1 MMKSILSTLA
11 LVAGS
16 AVAAQHGPTMH
27 AIQYSTYGDSSV
39 LHYNT
44 VRRPDPFPGQVLIKV
59 AAASVNPVDVGFRSG
74 GMDRFAEKTPITPGL
89 DVAGTIVAVGEGVN
103 KDILNTEVWT
113 MLPWSGGGYAEYVAA
128 PQELVV
134 PKPKTL
140 TLIQAGSLPLV
151 GLTAYQALFVDGK
164 LKKGDTVLIHGAA
177 GGVGHI
183 AVQLAKQA
191 GARVIGT
198 ASASN
203 AGYLKSIGVDVV
215 IDYKAERFED
225 HAKHVDF
232 VLDTVGRDTLNRSYA
247 VLRRGG
253 TLISLLETPDAAQM
267 KTFGLRGKR
276 TIVRPVAADLSR
288 LAQIIDTASIVP
300 AIKAQY
306 PLEKAAEA
314 QDALDTNKAPG
325 KIVIVINST
334 TAQH

>member
-1 MMKSILSTLA
+1 MIKSVLLSI
-11 LVAGS
+11 VAVT
-16 AVAAQHGPTMH
+16 AVATQDHPTMH
-27 AIQYSTYGDSSV
+27 AIQYSEYGDSSV

-59 AAASVNPVDVGFRSG
+59 AAAGVNPVDVGFRSG
-74 GMDRFAEKTPITPGL
+74 GMERFAEKAPITPGL

-103 KDILNTEVWT
+103 KDLVKTEVWT
-113 MLPWSGGGYAEYVAA
+113 MLSWSGGGYAEYVAA

-140 TLIQAGSLPLV
+140 TPIQAGSLPLV
-151 GLTAYQALFVDGK
+151 GLTAFQALFVDGK
-164 LKKGDTVLIHGAA
+164 LKSGDTILIHGAA

-203 AGYLKSIGVDVV
+203 TDYLKSIGVDVV

-225 HAKHVDF
+225 RAKQVDF
-232 VLDTVGRDTLNRSYA
+232 VLDTVGHDTLKRSYA

-253 TLISLLETPDAAQM
+253 TLISLLETPDAGQM
-267 KTFGLRGKR
+267 KAFGLQGKR
-276 TIVRPVAADLSR
+276 TIVRPVAADLNR

-306 PLEKAAEA
+306 PLEKATEA

-325 KIVIVINST
+325 KIVIVMNPT
-334 TAQH
+334 PGQE